1 MRVLQC
7 QLDRMKLVESDTIGA
22 TRLISKVTGTP
33 RVDELRPITLLN
45 CDYRILSKIMVK
57 RLRPVLPSVITFG
70 QLCTVGR
77 KNILFGVQNILSSI
91 FLTNQRRGKSCLLS
105 LDFFKAY
112 DRVLLSFLIA
122 VMKKMNFSD
131 IFCSWIAMLHAGAKT
146 KFILKGGLSKAI
158 MLSFSIRQ
166 GDPLAMLLYI
176 IYIEPLLIL
185 IEKKTSGLILPN
197 LKNVEAFCDYLNVI
211 TTKETDLLVVD
222 EAVQKFE
229 KVSGAILSRN
239 RKCQIVGF
247 GKWKDREVWPLQY
260 IKAVKKIKVF
270 RVIFMNS
277 YRDMLS
283 KNWSVRFQK
292 FEAAIISWNGRI
304 LESIYQRI
312 EIMKT
317 FAMSRLY
324 YLASILPLPQ
334 GISKKIDQVIGK
346 FI

>member
-1 MRVLQC
+1 
-7 QLDRMKLVESDTIGA
+7 MKA
-22 TRLISKVTGTP
+22 QF
-33 RVDELRPITLLN
+33 
-45 CDYRILSKIMVK
+45 
-57 RLRPVLPSVITFG
+57 LP
-70 QLCTVGR
+70 
-77 KNILFGVQNILSSI
+77 LFNVH
-91 FLTNQRRGKSCLLS
+91 TER
-105 LDFFKAY
+105 
-112 DRVLLSFLIA
+112 
-122 VMKKMNFSD
+122 
-131 IFCSWIAMLHAGAKT
+131 
-146 KFILKGGLSKAI
+146 GLSKAI
-158 MLSFSIRQ
+158 MLSFSFRQ

-239 RKCQIVGF
+239 RKCQIIGF

-260 IKAVKKIKVF
+260 IKAVKEIKVF
-270 RVIFMNS
+270 GVIFMNS